1 MNYKIEPTEADLQRM
16 DELQEL
22 HEMLEAQQA
31 ENEKVQATPTAD
43 DGTKK
48 EKLTAEQRLAKAQL
62 KAQRLKEKIKK
73 QKDAE
78 KIIIGALVINE
89 IKDKKE
95 PRVAAWLMRLIN
107 EKARDIDKSRLKD
120 LTPEIET
127 IANA

>member
-16 DELQEL
+16 DEL
-22 HEMLEAQQA
+22 HEMLEAEKA
-31 ENEKVQATPTAD
+31 ENEKVQPAPTSD
-43 DGTKK
+43 DEPKK

-62 KAQRLKEKIKK
+62 KAQKLKEKVKK
-73 QKDAE
+73 QRDAE

-107 EKARDIDKSRLKD
+107 EKARDIDKNRLRD

>member
-1 MNYKIEPTEADLQRM
+1 MNYKIEPTAADLQRI
-16 DELQEL
+16 DEL
-22 HEMLEAQQA
+22 HEMLEAEEA
-31 ENEKVQATPTAD
+31 ENDKVQPAPTAD

-62 KAQRLKEKIKK
+62 KAQRLKEKVKK

-107 EKARDIDKSRLKD
+107 EKARDIDKNRLRD

>member
-1 MNYKIEPTEADLQRM
+1 MTYKLEPTEADLQRI
-16 DELQEL
+16 DELQ
-22 HEMLEAQQA
+22 EMLEAQAA
-31 ENEKVQATPTAD
+31 ENDEMQANPTPDAA
-43 DGTKK
+43 TKK

-62 KAQRLKEKIKK
+62 KAQKLKEKVKK

-107 EKARDIDKSRLKD
+107 EKAREIDRSRLKN
-120 LTPEIET
+120 LTPEIEK
-127 IANA
+127 IANS